1 LTFLFDSHKARL
13 CRAVTT
19 VADAGLMISAI
30 AIAHGA
36 TLVTGNLRHYN
47 HLDGLPL
54 ENLIRPLAASA
65 AAEPETGQAPTAA
78 DSPHQDD

>member
-1 LTFLFDSHKARL
+1 M
-13 CRAVTT
+13 TT
-19 VADAGLMISAI
+19 VADAGLMISTIAI

-36 TLVTGNLRHYN
+36 TLGNLRHYN

-54 ENLIRPLAASA
+54 ENWIRPLAASA

>member
-1 LTFLFDSHKARL
+1 
-13 CRAVTT
+13 
-19 VADAGLMISAI
+19 MIAAI
-30 AIAHGA
+30 AFGA

-47 HLDGLPL
+47 RVDGLPL
-54 ENLIRPLAASA
+54 EDWIRPLAASA